1 MRFIVSETNQSI
13 PLSLYIHLPWCIK
26 KCPYCDFN
34 SHEIKNNVPEEQ
46 YINALIADLKRY
58 IKYVQDRKIVSIFI
72 GGGTPSI
79 FSAQSVQ
86 RLLNSIKELISFKEN
101 IEITIEAN
109 PGTMDQ
115 ENFIGFREAGVNR
128 ISIGAQSFANQQLQK
143 LGRIHNSQ
151 DAINSVQAARQAGFE
166 NINIDLM
173 YALPKQTLQAAMEDL
188 EIAISLSPSHISY
201 YQLTLEPNTHFYR
214 QPPQLPDSQ
223 TSWDIQQAGM
233 NLLSQNDYIQY
244 EVSAYAKEKKEC
256 VHNKNYWQFGD
267 YLGIGAGAHQK
278 ISLSVPNTIVRC
290 EKPKH
295 PQQYIH
301 TIEDEYKIIQ
311 INTLNKQDIVF
322 EFLLNTLR
330 LKHGFTERLFNLH
343 TGLAIQ
349 TVHKK
354 LQTQAEEGLLI
365 IDNNGIRCSERGYR
379 FLDNIL
385 QNWLP
390 EAQDYAA

>member
-1 MRFIVSETNQSI
+1 M
-13 PLSLYIHLPWCIK
+13 
-26 KCPYCDFN
+26 
-34 SHEIKNNVPEEQ
+34 PEGQ

-58 IKYVQDRKIVSIFI
+58 VKDVQDRKIISLFI

-79 FSAQSVQ
+79 FSAQSIQ
-86 RLLNSIKELISFKEN
+86 QLLDSIKKLVTFSED

-128 ISIGAQSFANQQLQK
+128 ISIGAQSFTNQQLQK
-143 LGRIHNSQ
+143 LGRIHNKQ
-151 DAINSVQAARQAGFE
+151 DTINSVQAARQAGFE

-173 YALPKQTLQAAMEDL
+173 YALPNQTLQSAIEDL
-188 EIAISLSPSHISY
+188 EKAISLSPSHISY

-223 TSWDIQQAGM
+223 TSWEIQQAGM
-233 NLLSQNDYIQY
+233 NFLTENNYIQY
-244 EVSAYAKEKKEC
+244 EVSAYAKDNKEC

-278 ISLSVPNTIVRC
+278 ISFSVPNAIFRC

-295 PQQYIH
+295 PQQYIR
-301 TIEDEYKIIQ
+301 IMGDKNRIIQ
-311 INTLNKQDIVF
+311 TNTLNKQDIVF
-322 EFLLNTLR
+322 EFMLNALR
-330 LKHGFTERLFNLH
+330 LKNGFTEQLFKLH
-343 TGLAIQ
+343 TGL
-349 TVHKK
+349 TFHSVHKK
-354 LQTQAEEGLLI
+354 LQSQEQEGLLI
-365 IDNNGIRCSERGYR
+365 IENDMIRCSEHGYR
-379 FLDNIL
+379 FLDDIL

>member
-1 MRFIVSETNQSI
+1 MSEPNQSI

-34 SHEIKNNVPEEQ
+34 SHEIKNKVPEEQ
-46 YINALIADLKRY
+46 YINALVTDLKRF
-58 IKYVQDRKIVSIFI
+58 IKDVQDRKIISIFI

-79 FSAQSVQ
+79 FSAQSIQ
-86 RLLNSIKELISFKEN
+86 QLLNKINELVPFSEN

-115 ENFIGFREAGVNR
+115 ENFTGFREAGVNR

-143 LGRIHNSQ
+143 LGRIHDAQ
-151 DAINSVQAARQAGFE
+151 DTINSVQTAKQAGFE

-173 YALPKQTLQAAMEDL
+173 YALPQQTLQAAMEDL
-188 EIAISLSPSHISY
+188 EKTISLSPSHISY

-214 QPPQLPDSQ
+214 RPPSLPDSQ
-223 TSWDIQQAGM
+223 TSWAIQQAGM
-233 NLLSQNDYIQY
+233 KFLSENNYFQY
-244 EVSAYAKEKKEC
+244 EVSAYAKDNKVC

-278 ISLSVPNTIVRC
+278 ISFSLPSTIVRC

-295 PQQYIH
+295 PQQYMH
-301 TIEDEYKIIQ
+301 TMEDESKIIST
-311 INTLNKQDIVF
+311 NTLNEQDIVF
-322 EFLLNTLR
+322 EFLLNALR
-330 LKHGFTERLFNLH
+330 LKKGFTEQLFKLH
-343 TGLAIQ
+343 TGLTLQ
-349 TVHKK
+349 SVYQK
-354 LQTQAEEGLLI
+354 LQSQVEEGLLI
-365 IDNNGIRCSERGYR
+365 IDNNGIRCSEHGYR
-379 FLDNIL
+379 FLDDIL

-390 EAQDYAA
+390 EARDYAA